1 MNRRKKIKAILT
13 KRSKQANRKANPP
26 KTKPKYLSKAERA
39 HLEAEATTNQ
49 APSIDEASA
58 PQTTDRQQN

>member
-26 KTKPKYLSKAERA
+26 KAKPKYLSKAERA
-39 HLEAEATTNQ
+39 RLETEATTNQ
-49 APSIDEASA
+49 APSIDEANDT
-58 PQTTDRQQN
+58 QKTDQQQN

>member
-26 KTKPKYLSKAERA
+26 KAKPKYLSKAERA
-39 HLEAEATTNQ
+39 RLETEATENQ
-49 APSIDEASA
+49 ASSIETIDT
-58 PQTTDRQQN
+58 QKIDRQQN